1 MEVRSGCGDVAA
13 AAQEEVA
20 SEGTFLV
27 QVVVVHGGGAD
38 EEGILH
44 SGRMSGAS
52 ACAWLVGDEDIL
64 PCSPYPFSQEAV
76 GTTVIS
82 QILHWGTNYHETMVG
97 ERQGA
102 IEYCFRGQAALLLLY
117 FVSFDFLSGIC
128 LHLGICSGNG

>member
-1 MEVRSGCGDVAA
+1 MEVRSGCGDV

-82 QILHWGTNYHETMVG
+82 QILHYGVW
-97 ERQGA
+97 ERTTTRQWWVNDKVRSSTA
-102 IEYCFRGQAALLLLY
+102 FVDKQRFCFY
-117 FVSFDFLSGIC
+117 IS
-128 LHLGICSGNG
+128 